1 MSIRTYPMHINFE
14 HLIEDIESMRIND
27 IDTAS
32 ISPELS
38 GHEQLQETVYRREN
52 AINKITEGL
61 SELKGCGDGGN
72 WRHIDELSVA
82 SNNLKTRSLFGNYP
96 DLVDMHAGYYFS
108 QNEIRT
114 KELDWFYADLL
125 IAYTFK
131 RQVTDSESWVA
142 DIFGGAFFHGF
153 LKLMD
158 KQFLMASMLVLGK
171 LVMWAIVGAA
181 IVVPVIIADSGKQPL
196 YMVFSAVALFHVLR
210 VKYKKDCDFMA
221 LKIEAF
227 KNVWAINR
235 VYSLTSSE
243 HIHWDILG
251 KELDSTREQGVK
263 WLPSLYTAVKNVVV
277 YRS

>member
-1 MSIRTYPMHINFE
+1 MHINFE
-14 HLIEDIESMRIND
+14 HLIEVVESMRIND
-27 IDTAS
+27 IDVPS
-32 ISPELS
+32 MSSELS
-38 GHEQLQETVYRREN
+38 SREQLQKAVYRREN

-61 SELKGCGDGGN
+61 SELQACGDDGS

-82 SNNLKTRSLFGNYP
+82 SNKLKTRSGFSNYF
-96 DLVDMHAGYYFS
+96 DLVDKHAGYYFS

-114 KELDWFYADLL
+114 KELDWLYGDLL

-131 RQVTDSESWVA
+131 RQVTDSESWMA
-142 DIFGGAFFHGF
+142 EIFAGAFFHGF

-158 KQFLMASMLVLGK
+158 KQFLMALVLVLGK
-171 LVMWAIVGAA
+171 LVMWAILGAA
-181 IVVPVIIADSGKQPL
+181 IVVPIIIADSEKQPL
-196 YMVFSAVALFHVLR
+196 YMLFSAVVLFHALR
-210 VKYKKDCDFMA
+210 VKYKKDSDFMA

-251 KELDSTREQGVK
+251 KELESTREQGVK
-263 WLPSLYTAVKNVVV
+263 WLPSLYTAVKSVVV
-277 YRS
+277 YKS